1 MVVVGMKAE
10 KLCQSHQS
18 LVLAAAGLEKLIR

>member
-10 KLCQSHQS
+10 KLFSSYQS